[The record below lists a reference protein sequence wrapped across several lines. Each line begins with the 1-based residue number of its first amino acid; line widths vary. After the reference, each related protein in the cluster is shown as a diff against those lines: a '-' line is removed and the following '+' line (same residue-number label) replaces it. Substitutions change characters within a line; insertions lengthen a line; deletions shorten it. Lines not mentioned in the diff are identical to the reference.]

1 METKHKEFKPFDK
14 VLVKLGVNYKWGL
27 SLYSHFDEEIRRHVC
42 IGLDERLDSDI
53 LPYEGNE
60 HLVGTTDEPEEEV
73 KLEDGEW
80 GFATC
85 EKKDSLK
92 PNKMVLIQFLDVS
105 CGEIQSVEGYYYK
118 YFIRFSNFNP
128 YDMEE
133 TAKHILCV
141 KNGKVVKYKG

>member
-73 KLEDGEW
+73 KLEEADFCF
-80 GFATC
+80 FAYNADAPNRYWFYGYLTGL
-85 EKKDSLK
+85 EKELFRTIGHQVAFAGPFKD
-92 PNKMVLIQFLDVS
+92 
-105 CGEIQSVEGYYYK
+105 
-118 YFIRFSNFNP
+118 FNP

-133 TAKHILCV
+133 TRKHILCV
-141 KNGKVVKYKG
+141 KNGKVVKYKPE